1 VNRRNTQF
9 INALNEMSQE
19 SLIDLQ
25 YPVGKFKRIEGTLP
39 NNLRQDYITAIRDT
53 PYLLEKAVEKLS
65 EEQLDTPYRPEG
77 WTVRQLIHHIADS
90 HMNSFVRFKLAL
102 TEDNPIIKPYE
113 EKLWAE
119 TPEIF
124 VVPVGIS
131 LQLLNML
138 HRRWIA
144 LLEALQPEDF
154 KRTFQNPSSG
164 IMSIDQAIA
173 LYAWHCKHH
182 LAHIIRLKERSNW

>member
-1 VNRRNTQF
+1 MNRRNTQF

-65 EEQLDTPYRPEG
+65 EEQLDTPYHPEG

-90 HMNSFVRFKLAL
+90 HMN
-102 TEDNPIIKPYE
+102 
-113 EKLWAE
+113 
-119 TPEIF
+119 
-124 VVPVGIS
+124 
-131 LQLLNML
+131 
-138 HRRWIA
+138 
-144 LLEALQPEDF
+144 
-154 KRTFQNPSSG
+154 
-164 IMSIDQAIA
+164 
-173 LYAWHCKHH
+173 
-182 LAHIIRLKERSNW
+182 